1 MTKPRWCARI
11 LRMTA
16 LKVPANPVAER
27 AVADAGAEP
36 DLEEV
41 DFDNMTDEE
50 SAELDAALLRA
61 MDDVDAGRMIDAEEV
76 MARLRA
82 RA

>member
-1 MTKPRWCARI
+1 
-11 LRMTA
+11 MTA

-36 DLEEV
+36 ELEEI
-41 DFDNMTDEE
+41 DFDNMSAEE
-50 SAELDAALLRA
+50 SAELDAALEEGL
-61 MDDVDAGRMIDAEEV
+61 DDIDAGRMIDAEEV